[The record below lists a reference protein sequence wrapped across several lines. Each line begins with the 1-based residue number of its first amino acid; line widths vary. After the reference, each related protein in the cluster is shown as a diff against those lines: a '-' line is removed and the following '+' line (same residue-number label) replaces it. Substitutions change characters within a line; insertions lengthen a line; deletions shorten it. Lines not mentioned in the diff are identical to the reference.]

1 MNPRNRFRLGWYLL
15 AGVSGVCI
23 ALAVWS
29 MTDRARPI
37 SVLDPIWRLCC
48 QGLAPMF
55 GRASPIDRFPALSIA
70 GWGFLSGGAW
80 VAFRHWAQTRRFV
93 GGVLQFRTADLPA
106 EDLVPGDLGLGG
118 RVDLC
123 DRPEAFAFCHGYLRP
138 RLCVST
144 GLLRALSR
152 RQVRAVL
159 LHELYHLRH
168 HHPLFTLAAQV
179 LADWLFFL
187 PVTADLRDACL
198 ARLELEADR
207 HAVEKEGRRPLA
219 GALLQLLTQAKRGP
233 QSPGVAI
240 TRLDVSEARIRHLL
254 GDPNPLWRPSAH
266 RVAVTMGV
274 IATVCM
280 ALQST
285 LA

>member
-1 MNPRNRFRLGWYLL
+1 MSPRNRFRIGWYLL
-15 AGVSGVCI
+15 AAMSGVCI

-29 MTDRARPI
+29 MTGSAAPV

-48 QGLAPMF
+48 QGLAPAL
-55 GRASPIDRFPALSIA
+55 GRGSLIDRMAALSIA
-70 GWGFLSGGAW
+70 GWGLLSIGAW
-80 VAFRHWAQTRRFV
+80 VAFRRWIQTRRFLV
-93 GGVLQFRTADLPA
+93 RVLQFRTAALPW
-106 EDLVPGDLGLGG
+106 EELLPRDLGMRGSI
-118 RVDLC
+118 DLC
-123 DRPEAFAFCHGYLRP
+123 DRPEAFAFCYGYLRP
-138 RLCVST
+138 RLCLST

-159 LHELYHLRH
+159 LHERYHLRH
-168 HHPLFTLAAQV
+168 RHPLFTLAAQA

-187 PVTADLRDACL
+187 PITADLRDACL

-254 GDPNPLWRPSAH
+254 GDPNPPWRPSAH